1 MSLRSAARRLAP
13 AAVPLVLAV
22 VLFNPATLGG
32 KVLSASDIP
41 LYQAPFLEQ
50 PAGSQPKTP
59 LQYDAA
65 YVFEPDALQVRQALR
80 SGHLPVWAPDLSA
93 GRPLLASQQS
103 APFYPV
109 NWLGDVFP
117 FFDALVWIAVLKLTL
132 AGAGLFLLARAL
144 GRSLGASLL
153 GGVAFGFATYL
164 IAWLGHPH
172 VNAYVLLP
180 WLLWL
185 AERTW
190 RSGDV
195 RDAAGLGLTFGV
207 AWLGGQPESGLMVT
221 IATAAWLLYRW
232 GAERPPLGQALRR
245 LGLAAGAGVLGLA
258 LAAIMLI
265 PFGEALQQAEH
276 ASRSQPPMG
285 LSALLTLTFPDY
297 WAAGGGPVNYV
308 ERTFYAGAL
317 PLMLAAAALVVRRP
331 RGPRLFFAG
340 LVLVALIA
348 ALNTGIATVLGDLP
362 VLDQVNLGRGVI
374 LASFGLAVLAAYGA
388 DEILAARGR
397 EWRRIVIAA
406 AAIAVLP
413 VFAVI
418 AAHPGWISDVH
429 DGARRF
435 LGLSTPVTAAAAAT
449 ESVIRWVV
457 FAGAALLLGLAA
469 TRWRRHV
476 VPLTVVAILLVAGD
490 LLAEGWGFNPAIT
503 KAQAQPAITPPLQ
516 AMRDLTANGSRVV
529 GVSAMEPNTASRW
542 GLLDARGHEDP
553 SVNRVAALW
562 SVLGGGSTGA
572 TEAVNPLDPR
582 TPRLLDLFGVRA
594 ILLEPL
600 ASQNGKPA
608 LPPPL
613 NHAPIRS
620 AGPHGL
626 VVENRAALPPAF
638 VAYRWRASPS
648 MHQTLLGLALST
660 AAQSRDAPIVEG
672 VPATPGRDKAPPATP
687 ARVVGRTDTSVTLD
701 ATARTPGRLVLLDTY
716 YPGWKAQVDGK
727 DAAIAATNG
736 AFRSV
741 PIPAGRH
748 RVTFTYHPASVRAG
762 AIISLVALVVLLAGL
777 VAGLVLSR
785 RRARPSAP
793 APSRP

>member
-1 MSLRSAARRLAP
+1 MALRSAARRLAP
-13 AAVPLVLAV
+13 AAVPFVLAV
-22 VLFNPATLGG
+22 VLFAPATLGG
-32 KVLSASDIP
+32 KVLSSSDIP
-41 LYQAPFLEQ
+41 LYRAPFLDQ
-50 PAGSQPKTP
+50 PAGSQPKNA
-59 LQYDAA
+59 LEYDAA

-103 APFYPV
+103 APFYPP

-117 FFDALVWIAVLKLTL
+117 FFDALAWIAVLKLTL

-153 GGVAFGFATYL
+153 GGVAFGFGTYL

-180 WLLWL
+180 WLIWL

-190 RSGDV
+190 RTGDV

-207 AWLGGQPESGLMVT
+207 AWLGGQPESGLFVT
-221 IATAAWLLYRW
+221 ITTAAWLLYRA
-232 GAERPPLGQALRR
+232 GADRPPLGHALRR
-245 LGLAAGAGVLGLA
+245 LGLAAGAAVLGLA

-276 ASRSQPPMG
+276 ASRSQAPTS
-285 LSALLTLTFPDY
+285 LSALLTLAFPDY
-297 WAAGGGPVNYV
+297 WAAGGGPINYV
-308 ERTFYAGAL
+308 ERTFYVGAL

-340 LVLVALIA
+340 LVLVALVA

-362 VLDQVNLGRGVI
+362 VLDQVNLGRAVV

-397 EWRRIVIAA
+397 EWRRIALAA
-406 AAIAVLP
+406 AAVAVLP
-413 VFAVI
+413 VL
-418 AAHPGWISDVH
+418 AAIVHHPGWISAVH

-435 LGLSTPVTAAAAAT
+435 LGLSAPVTADAAAA
-449 ESVIRWVV
+449 ESVLRWIV

-469 TRWRRHV
+469 TRWRRHAAA
-476 VPLTVVAILLVAGD
+476 LAAAAILLVAVD

-503 KAQAQPAITPPLQ
+503 KAQAEPTATAPIT

-542 GLLDARGHEDP
+542 GLLDVRGHEDP

-562 SVLGGGSTGA
+562 STLGGGSTGA
-572 TEAVNPLDPR
+572 TEAVDPLDPR
-582 TPRLLDLFGVRA
+582 TPKLLDLFGVRA

-600 ASQNGKPA
+600 AVQNGKPA
-608 LPPPL
+608 LAPPL
-613 NHAPIRS
+613 RDAPIRS

-626 VVENRAALPPAF
+626 VVENPAALPPAF
-638 VAYRWRASPS
+638 VAYRWRASPNLNQS
-648 MHQTLLGLALST
+648 LLGLGLSS

-672 VPATPGRDKAPPATP
+672 VSASPGRGRVPPATP
-687 ARVVGRTDTSVTLD
+687 ARVVSRTDTSVTLD
-701 ATARTPGRLVLLDTY
+701 AAARAPGRLVLLDTF

-727 DAAIAATNG
+727 DVPIAATNA

-762 AIISLVALVVLLAGL
+762 LIVSLVALVLLLAGL
-777 VAGLVLSR
+777 VAGTVLSR

-793 APSRP
+793 APARP